1 MMKFFGHIMKRK
13 KTLKKKFNQVSFI
26 DLKRKILVK
35 CSMYK
40 TTITLFISLARNSNK
55 TQFIYFSTY

>member
-1 MMKFFGHIMKRK
+1 MKRK